1 MRRERRR
8 MANWN
13 KRSSYKKNTAKEPA
27 PSLTPWEQEQQKK
40 AAEQNSEKT
49 VSSEE
54 KKKNKAEKKVLSM
67 EHKLPRL
74 KEQRRRKML
83 RRLIPMV
90 FLFSFTILVI
100 LYFISPLSRIS
111 KVTVSGT
118 NEVFDQSVIDAS
130 QLKKGDSL
138 WEAYFNRAKM
148 EQEIKEK
155 LNQVKSVHLKFDGVN
170 SYEVAIKEY
179 KTVAYLAKDDQYY
192 NILENGKIVKES
204 RKVSI
209 GNPPI
214 FKNFKEGPA
223 LDEMILQYSQLSSD
237 IKNSMSDIEHQS
249 NKTDDYLI
257 KINMNDGNLVQ
268 ASIPSFAEKMAY
280 YPSFVKSLGDQKG
293 IINMEVGVYF
303 EPF

>member
-1 MRRERRR
+1 

-13 KRSSYKKNTAKEPA
+13 KRSSYKKKTAQEPA
-27 PSLTPWEQEQQKK
+27 SSLTPWEQEQQKR
-40 AAEQNSEKT
+40 AAEQTSEKP
-49 VSSEE
+49 VINKE
-54 KKKNKAEKKVLSM
+54 KKKTKAEKKVVSM

-74 KEQRRRKML
+74 KEQRRKKML

-118 NEVFDQSVIDAS
+118 NEVFDQSVIDTS

-138 WEAYFNRAKM
+138 WEAYFNRDKM
-148 EQEIKEK
+148 EQEIKTE

-170 SYEVAIKEY
+170 SYVLAIDEY

-237 IKNSMSDIEHQS
+237 IKNSISDIEHQS
-249 NKTDDYLI
+249 SKTDDYLI

-280 YPSFVKSLGDQKG
+280 YPSFVKSLGEQKG

-303 EPF
+303 EAF

>member
-1 MRRERRR
+1 

-130 QLKKGDSL
+130 QLKKGESL

-148 EQEIKEK
+148 EQEIKGK